1 MKGSIVNLTID
12 SMCGF
17 VYGFREE
24 EEEEEEEEGGTILL
38 VFNKE

>member
-24 EEEEEEEEGGTILL
+24 EEEEEGGTILL